1 VPDEVFAV
9 PEVPRTRTG
18 KPLEVPVKRMLM
30 GADADTVLD
39 REALANP
46 AALDP
51 FLELA
56 RR

>member
-1 VPDEVFAV
+1 
-9 PEVPRTRTG
+9 
-18 KPLEVPVKRMLM
+18 M
-30 GADADTVLD
+30 GADVDQVLD

-56 RR
+56 KR